1 MKIAYALRRS
11 NLYPYDGDPWN
22 LPGRDV
28 RIPWYKKVRAL
39 GFDGIEVANNSVGG
53 PAAGVE
59 AVKRLGQELTDHGV
73 PCVCVRGGGG
83 LANPRYAA
91 ESQRRLHE
99 AITFASQL
107 GCPLVNTSI
116 GVPTVDAVPGSFVG
130 EPTSQGSSRDAHESD
145 FEVTARGFQE
155 SAHRAADLGIDLS
168 IEIHQHSIADN
179 SWSGLHLLELIDRP
193 NVGINP
199 DLGNILWT
207 YDIPEETSEHAIVAL
222 APRAKYWH
230 GKNLRRVYIPEN
242 RHTIFLRVPL
252 PDGDIDYRFAISA
265 MADAGYSG
273 YLAIEGM
280 QVGDHLTA
288 DGRAARYAKDILAE
302 LGE

>member
-11 NLYPYDGDPWN
+11 NLYPYVGDPWN
-22 LPGRDV
+22 IPGREV
-28 RIPWYKKVRAL
+28 RTAWYRKVREM
-39 GFDGIEVANNSVGG
+39 GFDGIEIANNSVGG
-53 PAAGVE
+53 PSAPSG
-59 AVKRLGQELTDHGV
+59 AVQELRRELADNGV

-83 LANPRYAA
+83 LASPRAAA
-91 ESQRRLHE
+91 ESRKHLDE
-99 AITFASQL
+99 AIAFAAGL

-116 GVPTVDAVPGSFVG
+116 GVPTVDTVPGNFVG

-145 FEVTARGFQE
+145 FEVTAAGYR
-155 SAHRAADLGIDLS
+155 SAAKRAADHAIEIS
-168 IEIHQHSIADN
+168 IEVHQHSIADN
-179 SWSGLHLLELIDRP
+179 SWSALHLLDLIDQP
-193 NVGINP
+193 NVGVNP

-207 YDIPEETSEHAIVAL
+207 YDIPEETSEAAILAM
-222 APRAKYWH
+222 APRARYWH
-230 GKNLRRVYIPEN
+230 CKNLRRVHIPEN

-265 MADAGYSG
+265 MVAAGYSG

-280 QVGDHLTA
+280 QLGDHLSM
-288 DGRAARYAKDILAE
+288 DGRSVEYVKQFLAE